1 MQRVCRDGR
10 TDTQADL
17 IGRLC
22 ESEASLVI
30 HFKDFLDGVDV
41 GRSPQVQ
48 PQVVLVGCA
57 HNLLGR
63 KNKMEYYRFIFTKH
77 FLCKISSTLTK
88 HLWLLQ
94 QGMCWDQHSKLIYK
108 PCGFYNKIVL
118 WIVTELN
125 ALKNNQYST
134 RGQNIAVTSGTFN
147 SVQFGFKC
155 IALNTRHG
163 HKRYEFQI

>member
-1 MQRVCRDGR
+1 MREEESHRHTNSIYEYVKCKLKNIGLREEAVKMQRVCRDGR

-30 HFKDFLDGVDV
+30 HFKDFLDGVDI

-77 FLCKISSTLTK
+77 FLCKISSTLKK

-94 QGMCWDQHSKLIYK
+94 QAMCWD
-108 PCGFYNKIVL
+108 
-118 WIVTELN
+118 
-125 ALKNNQYST
+125 
-134 RGQNIAVTSGTFN
+134 
-147 SVQFGFKC
+147 
-155 IALNTRHG
+155 
-163 HKRYEFQI
+163 